1 MLTTR
6 DQNTVTTITITSL
19 VIPSDPYVK
28 LYLLPDRSK
37 KSKKKSDAK
46 RDTVDPVYNEVFN
59 YHMSPKN
66 LGSRKLEVSVVDR
79 KGLFSRALMGRVV
92 IGLTEGQVVNGNPT
106 WFMLEE
112 GDEGS
117 D

>member
-1 MLTTR
+1 LFL
-6 DQNTVTTITITSL
+6 S
-19 VIPSDPYVK
+19 SDPYVK

-46 RDTVDPVYNEVFN
+46 KDTVDPVYNESFTYN
-59 YHMSPKN
+59 ISASH

-79 KGLFSRALMGRVV
+79 KGLFSRRALMGRVV
-92 IGLTEGQVVNGNPT
+92 IGLADAQVVNGNPN
-106 WFMLEE
+106 WFLLEE
-112 GDEGS
+112 ADETS